1 MSAPAA
7 PLVRVE
13 DLVVDYGTTRALRGV
28 SLDIEEGETL
38 GLVGGSGSG
47 KSTLARAVLALLRT
61 RPRSGRV
68 LYRGRDVYR
77 LSGEELKGFRRDAQI
92 VFQDPD
98 ASLNPRMSVGAAL
111 REVLRVHPLPEE
123 RAYAVDQLLEQVGV
137 DPGAAPRYPHAFSG
151 GQRQRISI
159 ARALAVWPR
168 FLVLDEPLSA
178 LDVSVAAQI
187 LGLLEDLRTS
197 RQLTYLLI
205 THDLAVVEQV
215 ADRVAVMHGGE
226 IVEVGRTEEVFERPR
241 HPYTKRLLGA
251 IPAALRHP

>member
-1 MSAPAA
+1 MSD
-7 PLVRVE
+7 PLVKVE
-13 DLVVDYGTTRALRGV
+13 DLVVAYGKTPVLRGV
-28 SLDIEEGETL
+28 SLEIEEGETL

-47 KSTLARAVLALLRT
+47 KSTLARAVLALLRV

-68 LYRGRDVYR
+68 LYRGQDVYR
-77 LSGEELKGFRRDAQI
+77 LSRAELQSFRRDAQI

-111 REVLRVHPLPEE
+111 REVLRVHPLPDQ
-123 RAYAVDQLLEQVGV
+123 RSYAVDQLLEQVGV
-137 DPGAAPRYPHAFSG
+137 DPGAADRFPHAFSG

-168 FLVLDEPLSA
+168 FLALDEPLSA

-187 LGLLEDLRTS
+187 LHLLEDLRAS

-215 ADRVAVMHGGE
+215 ADRVAVMHDGE
-226 IVEVGRTEEVFERPR
+226 IIETGPTPEVFDRPR
-241 HPYTKRLLGA
+241 HPYTKSLLRA
-251 IPAALRHP
+251 IPQALRHP